1 MLPEKQTLLTGY
13 ILCKSHS
20 KNNFDLNKLIFLNSE
35 VTSFLAKLI
44 IILTL
49 FMFLLNLFLV
59 LIVYHEKIIIDLSFF
74 ISSLLIFVNLLM
86 LTTLASVLGVFGLC
100 IIFPISKKKYVTW
113 IIEKNKSL
121 VGFIQLSDSNSKI
134 DIIQVF
140 ILPNCR
146 RRGLGSALIKHLVE
160 NTNKP
165 VYVDCLPALVS
176 YYARLGF
183 IQTGTPPCS
192 NQTYSNQIITMVY
205 PRK

>member
-1 MLPEKQTLLTGY
+1 
-13 ILCKSHS
+13 
-20 KNNFDLNKLIFLNSE
+20 
-35 VTSFLAKLI
+35 
-44 IILTL
+44 
-49 FMFLLNLFLV
+49 
-59 LIVYHEKIIIDLSFF
+59 
-74 ISSLLIFVNLLM
+74 
-86 LTTLASVLGVFGLC
+86 
-100 IIFPISKKKYVTW
+100 VTW

-183 IQTGTPPCS
+183 IQTGTPP
-192 NQTYSNQIITMVY
+192 YSNQIRTMVY